1 MGLIGAGFGI
11 AALLLLIAAGAWLEL
26 RRMRKELDMWTR
38 HRFDE
43 TNP

>member
-11 AALLLLIAAGAWLEL
+11 AAILLLIAAGAWLEL

-43 TNP
+43 PNP